1 VIAENVR
8 VALAYV
14 ARGEAPLGIVYTTD
28 AMADPKVKIV
38 DTFPDN
44 THQPI
49 VYPVALTKDA
59 NQQAKA
65 FLDYL
70 GGSEAAAI
78 FAKAGFVILK

>member
-1 VIAENVR
+1 
-8 VALAYV
+8 
-14 ARGEAPLGIVYTTD
+14 
-28 AMADPKVKIV
+28 MADPKVKIV

-59 NQQAKA
+59 KPAARA

-70 GGSEAAAI
+70 RSPEAAAI
-78 FAKAGFVILK
+78 FSKAGFNVLK